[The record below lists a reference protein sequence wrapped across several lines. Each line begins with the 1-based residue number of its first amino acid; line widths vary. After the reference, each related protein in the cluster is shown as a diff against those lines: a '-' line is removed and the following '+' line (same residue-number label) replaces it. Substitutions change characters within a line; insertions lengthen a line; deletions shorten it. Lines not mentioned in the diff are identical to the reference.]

1 MNVTAQVVCL
11 TSRDWSWWAG
21 PPIPQA
27 TEENNMQGAW
37 GREWSSWS
45 KSRSLGS
52 IVLAFT
58 LAKETRFCFKKL
70 KIGLIAFGGL
80 VTDIVCKQSPY
91 PSSAE
96 PSAGDLT
103 HLG

>member
-1 MNVTAQVVCL
+1 
-11 TSRDWSWWAG
+11 
-21 PPIPQA
+21 
-27 TEENNMQGAW
+27 MQGAW
-37 GREWSSWS
+37 GRQWSSWS

-58 LAKETRFCFKKL
+58 LAKEARFCLKKL
-70 KIGLIAFGGL
+70 KIGLIAFGRL
-80 VTDIVCKQSPY
+80 VTDKVCKQSPY

-96 PSAGDLT
+96 PSGGDLT